1 MQTTPKKCDKNFEI
15 SGEVK
20 MTTIVQ
26 EIKDIIEDAR
36 QIESA
41 TGYGECLYHQNR
53 CDSSIRRYK
62 RMEFVKQAEAEFIEA
77 NKKEILKNA
86 AKLCRESIGDISELI
101 TLK

>member
-1 MQTTPKKCDKNFEI
+1 MK
-15 SGEVK
+15 
-20 MTTIVQ
+20 TIVQ

-41 TGYGECLYHQNR
+41 TGYGECLYHHNC
-53 CDSSIRRYK
+53 CDSSVRRSK
-62 RMEFVKQAEAEFIEA
+62 RMAFVKQAEAEFIEA

-101 TLK
+101 TLGYIK

>member
-1 MQTTPKKCDKNFEI
+1 MITA
-15 SGEVK
+15 
-20 MTTIVQ
+20 VQ
-26 EIKDIIEDAR
+26 EIKNIIEDAR

-41 TGYGECLYHQNR
+41 TGYGPECLYHQNR
-53 CDSSIRRYK
+53 GDSSVRRFK
-62 RMEFVKQAEAEFIEA
+62 RMAFVKQAEAEFIEA